1 MWYLGSGQDLSKPT
15 YQQQTGT
22 SYSGAQQHGAQGG
35 QSGAPECSYQFE
47 DGSWSL
53 SSDPSGEDEPVFTP
67 VTDEDQVY
75 AYKSRSRYNGKRDN
89 NKHHSLSTRDGL
101 DSINL
106 ECIHNLKMCEKSAG
120 AL

>member
-1 MWYLGSGQDLSKPT
+1 MLYLAYGQDLSKPT
-15 YQQQTGT
+15 YQKQTGT

-35 QSGAPECSYQFE
+35 QSGAPDSSYQFE

-75 AYKSRSRYNGKRDN
+75 AYKSRSRYNKKRVLFTQFHYTPTESEPDHGKTSQH
-89 NKHHSLSTRDGL
+89 KVQVQSGF
-101 DSINL
+101 
-106 ECIHNLKMCEKSAG
+106 
-120 AL
+120 